1 MFRHKVDEDDDES
14 EAEESDDDEC
24 DVKNKPDNLKPSL
37 DKVKQ
42 SIEKVSALLEKVCPI
57 LKCNNCEFEAK
68 DKNGLN
74 VHIKAKHIQQKLT
87 S

>member
-1 MFRHKVDEDDDES
+1 MFRHKVDEDNDQC
-14 EAEESDDDEC
+14 EAEESDVDES
-24 DVKNKPDNLKPSL
+24 DVENKSDNLKPSL

-42 SIEKVSALLEKVCPI
+42 TIEKVSALLEKVCPI
-57 LKCNNCEFEAK
+57 LECNNCEFEAK

-74 VHIKAKHIQQKLT
+74 VHIKAKHNNK